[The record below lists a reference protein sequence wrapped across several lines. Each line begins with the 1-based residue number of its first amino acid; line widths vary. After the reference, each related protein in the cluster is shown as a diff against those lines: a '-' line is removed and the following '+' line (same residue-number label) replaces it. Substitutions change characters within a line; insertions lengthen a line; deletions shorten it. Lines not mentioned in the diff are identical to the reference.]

1 MHGLQDIVFELRYR
15 STQHDTTVSFLA
27 CQKHYLEVYTF
38 TGIYFKFAPADGPCR
53 RTQIQRNP
61 VELFLACA
69 PNDRKD
75 CRLPVSGEYTIL
87 IIGYIFGFYMAW
99 NIGANDV
106 ANSMASAVGAKAI
119 TIRQAIF
126 IAAILNVLGATFIGS
141 HVTNTIRK
149 GIVSTQV
156 LGDPQLALIGALSAL
171 LAAALWISFATWKSL
186 PVSTTHSIVGAMI
199 GFGIMA
205 GGFDVI
211 NWLKLGAVVMSWII
225 SPVFSMVIAFV
236 LFKSIVRLIL
246 SKNDAKTA
254 AFRWSPVFIGI
265 ACFVVVLSFLFKTPL
280 GKKLAIGTPM
290 ALIIALVMACLLG
303 MAGKM
308 LIKYFVMGRK
318 NNGVEEIF
326 RRIQIGTSCYVALA
340 QGAND
345 VANAI
350 GPLAVI
356 YFLVHTGAVGA
367 KVPVPIFLLLFGG
380 VGIACGIWMAGYRVM
395 TTIGTKI
402 TTLTNTRGFCVD
414 FSAATTVLLAS
425 KMGLPVST
433 THAAVGGVMGV
444 GLARGMEAV
453 NFRIVLQI
461 VLYWVLTVPAAA
473 ITSMLIFWMIR
484 LFY

>member
-1 MHGLQDIVFELRYR
+1 M
-15 STQHDTTVSFLA
+15 
-27 CQKHYLEVYTF
+27 
-38 TGIYFKFAPADGPCR
+38 
-53 RTQIQRNP
+53 
-61 VELFLACA
+61 
-69 PNDRKD
+69 
-75 CRLPVSGEYTIL
+75 SGEYVIL
-87 IIGYIFGFYMAW
+87 IIGYAFGFYMAW

-126 IAAILNVLGATFIGS
+126 IASILNVIGATFIGA

-149 GIVSTQV
+149 GIVSTEIMT
-156 LGDPQLALIGALSAL
+156 DPHLALTGALAAL
-171 LAAALWISFATWKSL
+171 LAAALWVSFATWKSL

-205 GGFDVI
+205 GGMDVI
-211 NWLKLGAVVMSWII
+211 HWSKLGAVILSWVI
-225 SPVFSMVIAFV
+225 SPVFSLVISFI
-236 LFKSIVRLIL
+236 LFKIMVRVIL
-246 SKNDAKTA
+246 SRSDPFA
-254 AFRWSPVFIGI
+254 AALRWSPAFIGS

-280 GKKLAIGTPM
+280 GKKLSVGTPT
-290 ALIIALVMACLLG
+290 ALLIAIVAAYLLG
-303 MAGKM
+303 MLGKL
-308 LIKYFVMGRK
+308 LIKRFVVNSK
-318 NNGVEEIF
+318 TNGVEEIF

-356 YFLVHTGAVGA
+356 YFLVKTGAVGA
-367 KVPVPIFLLLFGG
+367 TVPVPIFLLLFGG

-395 TTIGTKI
+395 STIGTKI

-453 NFRIVLQI
+453 NFRIVLHI
-461 VLYWVLTVPAAA
+461 MLYWVLTVPASA
-473 ITSMLIFWMIR
+473 ITSMLLFWIIR